1 MQPERFQPRFV
12 DGVKRSRWVRARHW
26 LYLPALSGRDFDG
39 RECIANDVAAQTEQ
53 AMQNALQ
60 LLEEAGSGVEHLCKL
75 NTYFTDR
82 AWRIPAYQVLTR
94 YLGKVPLP
102 GTSVIIKGF
111 EDSDLKVAFEFE
123 VALPAKG
130 AKHQRLRRFNLRD
143 WFDQPIDRELC
154 MVVKTEDRVFLRG
167 QTGSALDAS
176 RMVASGHSSEAA
188 AEQTGQAINNA
199 NLLLEEAGASLA
211 DVDRLRVYVGD
222 RAYLERV
229 TQVLGQRFQGH
240 RLDITALIVG
250 GFTRP
255 EILVEIDMIAT
266 LSAKE
271 PLTPIH
277 IGAQTASD
285 DSRGRATSLA
295 RAQTERVMEKI
306 ARLLACRGASLDDIC
321 KLTLFS
327 VDRLYIEPALA
338 AIGGALAGIAPV
350 VTILLVNGLDSPGAL
365 VAVEVE
371 ALKPGRA
378 GKPDAEDV

>member
-94 YLGKVPLP
+94 YLGKVALP
-102 GTSVIIKGF
+102 GTSGIIKGF
-111 EDSDLKVAFEFE
+111 EDSALKVAFEFE
-123 VALPAKG
+123 VALPMKG
-130 AKHQRLRRFNLRD
+130 VEHQRMRRFNLRD

-295 RAQTERVMEKI
+295 LAQTERVMEKI